1 MFMPYPEPNKSISPV
16 QSPAEPPAIVRF
28 ISGKEFPDSR
38 LIAVGLGGGG
48 TKYHVMNQVI
58 DVWVGGNPFQ

>member
-1 MFMPYPEPNKSISPV
+1 MFTPYPEPNKSISPV

-38 LIAVGLGGGG
+38 LIAAGLGGGG